1 MIGNK
6 FKGLGKGLSALM
18 GDVPQENIQTK
29 SSSEKIPIHFIYAN
43 PSQPRK
49 NFNQELLKELS
60 ESIKEQGIIQPILV
74 RKKSVDKYE
83 IIAGERRW
91 RAAQL
96 AKIHEVPVIILNI
109 DDKKSLEFAI
119 LENIQRSDLNGI
131 EEALGYDNLVS
142 KFGYSQETL
151 SKILGKSRSH
161 IANTLRLVGL
171 PEEIKKM
178 ISDGLLTAGHARCL
192 VNVPDNV
199 NLAKIIVNKNLSVR
213 QAEFLVKKTQVF
225 SLSKKI
231 RTNNKDTNIK
241 SLESDLE
248 LLMGIKVD
256 IKNKKSNSGEIKFSY
271 KNLDQL
277 NKIISVLK
285 GYFR

>member
-18 GDVPQENIQTK
+18 GDVPQEDIQTK

-74 RKKSVDKYE
+74 RKKSVDKY
-83 IIAGERRW
+83 
-91 RAAQL
+91 
-96 AKIHEVPVIILNI
+96 EVPVIILNI

-225 SLSKKI
+225 SGSKKI

>member
-18 GDVPQENIQTK
+18 GDIPQENTQTK
-29 SSSEKIPIHFIYAN
+29 NSSEKIPIHFVHAN

-49 NFNQELLKELS
+49 NFNPELLNELS

-74 RKKSVDKYE
+74 RKKSEDKYE
-83 IIAGERRW
+83 IVAGERRW

-131 EEALGYDNLVS
+131 EEALGYDNLVK

-161 IANTLRLVGL
+161 IANTLRLAGL

-199 NLAKIIVNKNLSVR
+199 KLAKIIVNKNLSVR
-213 QAEFLVKKTQVF
+213 QAEFLVKKEQVF
-225 SLSKKI
+225 SSLKKI
-231 RTNNKDTNIK
+231 PRNNKDTNIK
-241 SLESDLE
+241 SLESDLG

-256 IKNKKSNSGEIKFSY
+256 IKNKKNNSGEIKFSY
-271 KNLDQL
+271 KSLDQL

-285 GYFR
+285 AYFR

>member
-18 GDVPQENIQTK
+18 GDVPPENIQTK

-49 NFNQELLKELS
+49 NFNQELLNELS
-60 ESIKEQGIIQPILV
+60 VSIKEQGIIQPILV

-131 EEALGYDNLVS
+131 EEALGYDNLVC

-161 IANTLRLVGL
+161 IANTLRLIGL

-225 SLSKKI
+225 SGSKKI

>member
-18 GDVPQENIQTK
+18 GDVPPENIQTK
-29 SSSEKIPIHFIYAN
+29 SSSEKIPIHFVYAN

-49 NFNQELLKELS
+49 NFNQELLNELS

-74 RKKSVDKYE
+74 RKKSEDKYE
-83 IIAGERRW
+83 IVAGERRW

-96 AKIHEVPVIILNI
+96 AKIHEVPVIVLNI

-131 EEALGYDNLVS
+131 EEALGYDNLVR
-142 KFGYSQETL
+142 KFSYSQETL

-161 IANTLRLVGL
+161 IANTLRLAGL

-192 VNVPDNV
+192 VNVPDNIK
-199 NLAKIIVNKNLSVR
+199 LAKIIVNKNLSVR
-213 QAEFLVKKTQVF
+213 QAEFLVKKEQIF
-225 SLSKKI
+225 SGSKKI
-231 RTNNKDTNIK
+231 KKNNKDTNIK
-241 SLESDLE
+241 SLESDLG

-256 IKNKKSNSGEIKFSY
+256 IKNKKNNTGEIKFSY

>member
-18 GDVPQENIQTK
+18 GDIPVENIQTK

-49 NFNQELLKELS
+49 NFNQQLLNELS

-74 RKKSVDKYE
+74 RKKSDNKYE
-83 IIAGERRW
+83 IVAGERRW

-96 AKIHEVPVIILNI
+96 AKIHEVPVIVLNI

-131 EEALGYDNLVS
+131 EEALGYDNLVR
-142 KFGYSQETL
+142 KFAYSQETL

-171 PEEIKKM
+171 PEEIKRM

-192 VNVPDNV
+192 VNVPDNIR
-199 NLAKIIVNKNLSVR
+199 LAKIIVNKNLSVR
-213 QAEFLVKKTQVF
+213 QAEFLVKKEQVF
-225 SLSKKI
+225 SSSKKNT
-231 RTNNKDTNIK
+231 TNNKDTNIK
-241 SLESDLE
+241 SLENDLE

-256 IKNKKSNSGEIKFSY
+256 IKNKKNNSGEIKFSY
-271 KNLDQL
+271 KNLEQL

>member
-18 GDVPQENIQTK
+18 GDVPPENIQTK
-29 SSSEKIPIHFIYAN
+29 SSSEKIPIHFVYAN

-49 NFNQELLKELS
+49 NFNQELLNELS

-74 RKKSVDKYE
+74 RKKSEDKYE
-83 IIAGERRW
+83 IVAGERRW

-131 EEALGYDNLVS
+131 EEALGYDNLVK

-161 IANTLRLVGL
+161 IANTLRLAGL

-192 VNVPDNV
+192 VNVPDNIK
-199 NLAKIIVNKNLSVR
+199 LAKIIVNKNLSVR
-213 QAEFLVKKTQVF
+213 QAEFLVKKEQVF
-225 SLSKKI
+225 PSLKKI
-231 RTNNKDTNIK
+231 KTNSKDINIK

-256 IKNKKSNSGEIKFSY
+256 IKNKKNNSGEIKFSY